1 MQLMRAITIRKSPE
15 EVYAYWRDFR
25 NLPKFMQHLQDV
37 RVIDNTHS
45 HWATKAPFGGG
56 TVEWDAEIVEDQPN
70 EMIAWQSVDEA
81 TVPNGGRVTFKKAP
95 RDQGTEVR
103 VVMVY
108 EVPGGKLGE
117 AVAGLFG
124 EDPKRQVYDDLRS
137 LKQVLETGE
146 VLFSDASIHG
156 KPHPAQPS
164 DKIPEGAGIRDAGSI
179 PNAGNIPD
187 AGNIRTD
194 GGLEGN
200 VRTTTDYQ
208 GDRMRPGSSMGTTGV
223 KRDERAR
230 SERTEEVEQ

>member
-95 RDQGTEVR
+95 RDQGAR
-103 VVMVY
+103 G
-108 EVPGGKLGE
+108 PRGD
-117 AVAGLFG
+117 GL
-124 EDPKRQVYDDLRS
+124 R
-137 LKQVLETGE
+137 
-146 VLFSDASIHG
+146 
-156 KPHPAQPS
+156 
-164 DKIPEGAGIRDAGSI
+164 GAGRQA
-179 PNAGNIPD
+179 
-187 AGNIRTD
+187 RR
-194 GGLEGN
+194 GGGWA
-200 VRTTTDYQ
+200 VR
-208 GDRMRPGSSMGTTGV
+208 
-223 KRDERAR
+223 
-230 SERTEEVEQ
+230 